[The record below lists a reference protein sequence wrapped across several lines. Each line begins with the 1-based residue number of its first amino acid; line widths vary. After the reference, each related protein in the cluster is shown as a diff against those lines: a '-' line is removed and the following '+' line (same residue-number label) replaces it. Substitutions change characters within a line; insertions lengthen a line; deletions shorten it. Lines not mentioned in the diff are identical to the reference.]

1 MDDMKSIA
9 AFFAGAIVM
18 AVLFYAYTG
27 GLEEC
32 SKNEYP
38 NDSAVQ
44 AKHLCSVKPLAYD
57 PDR

>member
-1 MDDMKSIA
+1 MKTIS
-9 AFFAGAIVM
+9 AFFAGAILV
-18 AVLFYAYTG
+18 AILVYAKTG

-38 NDSAVQ
+38 STNAAQV
-44 AKHLCSVKPLAYD
+44 KHLCSVKPLAYD